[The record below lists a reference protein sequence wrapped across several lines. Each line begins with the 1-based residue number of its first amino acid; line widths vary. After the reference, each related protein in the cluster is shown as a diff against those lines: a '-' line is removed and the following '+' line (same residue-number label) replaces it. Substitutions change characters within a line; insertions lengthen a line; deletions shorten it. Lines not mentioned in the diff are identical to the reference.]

1 MKDIKELPNEVIK
14 IYTLIN
20 DLDVPEDFAY
30 DIADMLHQFDNQTNE
45 TWQQTEQYKQWC
57 SNPRAMLESW
67 RNCSSHII
75 QLLENSKIDKK

>member
-30 DIADMLHQFDNQTNE
+30 DTSDMLSKFDGHTNK
-45 TWQQTEQYKQWC
+45 TWQETEQYKQWC
-57 SNPRAMLESW
+57 NDPNRMLEAW
-67 RNCSSHII
+67 RNCSTHII
-75 QLLENSKIDKK
+75 QLLENSKEP